1 MKCQWLLAILMLAVA
16 AVVVTGCS
24 QGKKVER
31 IDPTEQVDLS
41 GRWNDTDSR
50 LVSEKMISDCLS
62 KPWRVRHAE
71 KHGERPTVIVG
82 QIRNKTSEHISVG
95 TFIADIERALINSG
109 EVEMV
114 ASPEEREQIR
124 EERADQ
130 QEFSSQESI
139 KQWGREHGA
148 DYMMIGTV
156 DSIEDRERGEMIIYY
171 QVDLT
176 LVDLETNQK
185 VWLGQEKIKKY
196 ITMGSY
202 SR

>member
-1 MKCQWLLAILMLAVA
+1 MKCQWLLAILLLAVA

-71 KHGERPTVIVG
+71 KYGERPTMIVG

-95 TFIADIERALINSG
+95 TFIADIERAFINSG